1 MDSFTKTAL
10 KVLETSSLTPTEL
23 IQTLL
28 RSETKTFTLDNI
40 EFTVKGHVNIH
51 LFAKSKGM
59 NEAISIFWI
68 SDH

>member
-1 MDSFTKTAL
+1 MDSFAKTAL
-10 KVLETSSLTPTEL
+10 KVLETSSLTPTQL
-23 IQTLL
+23 IHTLL
-28 RSETKTFTLDNI
+28 PSQTNALTLDDI